1 MSRSRNTLLATVKTM
16 QAKAKEAEDLGVLL
30 KARAERLNT
39 LVSVMSETQCE
50 DLLKALEK
58 AGLMEGYTGVVN
70 TKGGST

>member
-1 MSRSRNTLLATVKTM
+1 M